1 MEGQRDSRSERVWCV
16 YLYGTQGLINEGK
29 TQSYR
34 AWSKLRVCGVY
45 VGEHLS
51 LRRVGKTPWE
61 SYGRQP
67 DSGNPTVRECV
78 QQRLASSVGESPTW
92 VKVRNPVAWMAG
104 RRETQGL
111 KPIDKAIL
119 QGGERVT
126 GP

>member
-1 MEGQRDSRSERVWCV
+1 MCVSTSASLATERQQGDMPGSE
-16 YLYGTQGLINEGK
+16 
-29 TQSYR
+29 
-34 AWSKLRVCGVY
+34 
-45 VGEHLS
+45 
-51 LRRVGKTPWE
+51 
-61 SYGRQP
+61 P

-78 QQRLASSVGESPTW
+78 QSRLISSVGDRPTW